1 MFLIILIK
9 KFNYEKYIMNT
20 NGNPILIELAEQLP
34 SESKIYQMILTSQNY
49 VEIIAQAKEDFFSF
63 GDMDSVIKN
72 GEKGFL
78 ALKIVEIIGEDNISN
93 LDPETIYFITHLLNK
108 ANLTILRNKVIVS
121 ALPLRT

>member
-1 MFLIILIK
+1 MFVIILIL

-72 GEKGFL
+72 GEKGINI
-78 ALKIVEIIGEDNISN
+78 LKQNGYEEWLKDMEEEDRLRICGVLQMVAELS
-93 LDPETIYFITHLLNK
+93 EELNEESD
-108 ANLTILRNKVIVS
+108 V
-121 ALPLRT
+121 